1 VLPARV
7 FIASR
12 WLQLQQTTVAI
23 ARCSPCETVRRVF
36 AVYRQAARA
45 DKVSVNAGTSRAPD
59 GVLWLV
65 CVGPDFDLGK
75 MDSEEQ

>member
-1 VLPARV
+1 
-7 FIASR
+7 
-12 WLQLQQTTVAI
+12 
-23 ARCSPCETVRRVF
+23 VRRVF